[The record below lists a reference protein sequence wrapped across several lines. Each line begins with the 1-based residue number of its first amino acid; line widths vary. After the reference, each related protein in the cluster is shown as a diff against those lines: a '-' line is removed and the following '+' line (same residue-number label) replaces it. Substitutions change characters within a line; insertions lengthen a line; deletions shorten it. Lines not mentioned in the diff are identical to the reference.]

1 MTIIAG
7 TVGVATIGTQTGVAA
22 VDFSCTLGT
31 GARWVNECSGS
42 FLFDGTI
49 HAKTGTYRADMFNWI
64 AGGEDGF
71 TSAKFQI
78 VRRSGTG
85 GFSNLITLGGD
96 LLRDEAAGTV
106 GALVGE
112 FEFDV
117 IVIPP
122 STLIEFTVS
131 ELFVMEAEGAITVE
145 ESVAELNLRATS
157 K

>member
-1 MTIIAG
+1 MTSIAS
-7 TVGVATIGTQTGVAA
+7 TVDVTNIGTQTGVAA
-22 VDFSCTLGT
+22 VDFFCTLGT
-31 GARWVNECSGS
+31 GARGVNECRRS

-71 TSAKFQI
+71 TSAKSQM

-96 LLRDEAAGTV
+96 LLRDEAAATV